1 MSNSRVSCH
10 NWLFATVVSLSS
22 CLVACQ
28 QSVAQKGP
36 APEVPRKAAA
46 QSLPIIPKE
55 LPEWDDNET
64 NPMINGRPVTIIPQI
79 QNQVA
84 RFIRN
89 NGNPIAA
96 IVVTEVKTGKILA
109 MVQGRS
115 PDSWGAETH
124 TALHVGFPTASLF
137 KTVTTAAGFEMGAID
152 PEMTLSMFGGC
163 ARVNPR
169 GIWPPVES
177 RRPSDGLTLR
187 RAYGHSCNG
196 FFAKLAV
203 NTIGLGPI
211 VNMAHKLGWNNPGL
225 ASDFFLTPSP
235 LREPNASSASIHTI
249 GKFAAGFGSVGI
261 SAVHASWQYMTI
273 ANDGLS
279 IPVHIFKD
287 TVNPDPT
294 KDGIKA
300 IEKDTAVNLRS
311 IMETTVLAGTATNAF
326 KRGRMKLLRNEV
338 GGKTG
343 TLTGSNPQGL
353 TTWFA
358 GMYPIESP
366 EVSVAAV
373 VLLENLWK
381 FKASNLAA
389 EGFMA
394 YYDYK
399 LQSSSALNAARKN
412 GSRVTTH

>member
-10 NWLFATVVSLSS
+10 YRLLAA
-22 CLVACQ
+22 LVALTSGLIACS
-28 QSVAQKGP
+28 QSIAQKAEDLPKKP
-36 APEVPRKAAA
+36 APHT
-46 QSLPIIPKE
+46 LPLIPKE
-55 LPEWDDNET
+55 LPEWNDDEQ
-64 NPMINGRPVTIIPQI
+64 NPMLAGRPVTIIPQI
-79 QNQVA
+79 QNQVT

-89 NGNPIAA
+89 NGSPVSALVI
-96 IVVTEVKTGKILA
+96 TEVKTGKILA
-109 MVQGRS
+109 MVQGKQ
-115 PDSWGAETH
+115 PELWGAETH
-124 TALHVGFPTASLF
+124 SALHVGFPTASLF
-137 KTVTTAAGFEMGAID
+137 KTVTTAAGFEVGLVD
-152 PEMTLSMFGGC
+152 PDATLSMFGGC

-177 RRPSDGLTLR
+177 RRPSDGLSLR

-203 NTIGLGPI
+203 NSIGLGPLI
-211 VNMAHKLGWNNPGL
+211 NMAHKMGWNSSTI
-225 ASDFFLTPSP
+225 ASDFFLPPSP
-235 LREPNASSASIHTI
+235 LREPSATSSSIHTI

-261 SAVHASWQYMTI
+261 SAVHAAWQYQVI
-273 ANDGLS
+273 ANDGIG
-279 IPVHIFKD
+279 IPVHIFKETGSSD
-287 TVNPDPT
+287 LT
-294 KDGIKA
+294 KDGVTV
-300 IEKDTAVNLRS
+300 IEKETAKNLRS
-311 IMETTVLAGTATNAF
+311 IMDSTVLAGTATNAF

-353 TTWFA
+353 TTLFA
-358 GMYPIESP
+358 GMYPLENP
-366 EVSVAAV
+366 EISVSAI

-399 LQSSSALNAARKN
+399 LQSSSALNASRKN
-412 GSRVTTH
+412 GNQITTH

>member
-1 MSNSRVSCH
+1 VSNSRVSCH

-36 APEVPRKAAA
+36 APEVPRKVAAPN
-46 QSLPIIPKE
+46 LPVIPKD
-55 LPEWDDNET
+55 LPEWQDDEA
-64 NPMINGRPVTIIPQI
+64 NPAINGRPVTIIPQI

-89 NGNPIAA
+89 NGNPISAV
-96 IVVTEVKTGKILA
+96 VVTEVKTGKILA

-115 PDSWGAETH
+115 PEAWGAETH
-124 TALHVGFPTASLF
+124 SALHVGFPSASLF
-137 KTVTTAAGFEMGAID
+137 KTVTVAAGFEMGQID
-152 PEMTLSMFGGC
+152 PDLTLSMFGGC

-177 RRPSDGLTLR
+177 KRPSDGLSLR

-203 NTIGLGPI
+203 NSIGLGPI
-211 VNMAHKLGWNNPGL
+211 VNMAHKLGWNSTEL
-225 ASDFFLTPSP
+225 TSDFFLTPSP
-235 LREPNASSASIHTI
+235 LREPNATAASIHTI

-273 ANDGLS
+273 ANDGIS
-279 IPVHIFKD
+279 MPVHIFKD
-287 TVNPDPT
+287 TPNGDLS
-294 KDGIKA
+294 KDGVQSIDK
-300 IEKDTAVNLRS
+300 ETAVNLRS
-311 IMETTVLAGTATNAF
+311 LMEGTVLAGTASNAY
-326 KRGRMKLLRNEV
+326 KRGRLKILRTEV

-353 TTWFA
+353 TTLFA
-358 GMYPIESP
+358 GVYPISNP
-366 EVSVAAV
+366 EISVSAI

-389 EGFMA
+389 EGIMA

-399 LQSSSALNAARKN
+399 LQSSSALNATRRDGNKI
-412 GSRVTTH
+412 TTH

>member
-1 MSNSRVSCH
+1 MSNSRVSCQK
-10 NWLFATVVSLSS
+10 WLFATVVSLTGSMM
-22 CLVACQ
+22 ACS
-28 QSVAQKGP
+28 QSVAQKGS
-36 APEVPRKAAA
+36 APEIPRKAA
-46 QSLPIIPKE
+46 QSLPLIPKE
-55 LPEWDDNET
+55 LPEWSDDEK
-64 NPMINGRPVTIIPQI
+64 NPTLDGRPVTIIPQL

-89 NGNPIAA
+89 NGNPISALV
-96 IVVTEVKTGKILA
+96 ITEVKTGKILA
-109 MVQGRS
+109 MVQGQS
-115 PDSWGAETH
+115 PDKWKADTH
-124 TALHVGFPTASLF
+124 SALHVGFPTASLF
-137 KTVTTAAGFEMGAID
+137 KTVTAAAGFEVGQLD
-152 PEMTLSMFGGC
+152 PEVTLSMFGGC

-177 RRPSDGLTLR
+177 RRASDGLTLR

-211 VNMAHKLGWNNPGL
+211 INMAHKLGWNSTTI
-225 ASDFFLTPSP
+225 ASDFLLPPSP
-235 LREPNASSASIHTI
+235 LRAPTESASSIHTI
-249 GKFAAGFGSVGI
+249 GKFAAGFGSVGL
-261 SAVHASWQYMTI
+261 SAVHAAWQYQTI
-273 ANDGLS
+273 ANDGLA
-279 IPVHIFKD
+279 IPVHLFQD
-287 TVNPDPT
+287 TASPDPA
-294 KDGIKA
+294 KDGVKA
-300 IEKDTAVNLRS
+300 IEKETAEQLRS
-311 IMETTVLAGTATNAF
+311 IMESTVLAGTASNAYR
-326 KRGRMKLLRNEV
+326 RGRMKLLRNEV

-358 GMYPIESP
+358 GMYPIERP
-366 EVSVAAV
+366 EISVSAV

-399 LQSSSALNAARKN
+399 LQTSSALN
-412 GSRVTTH
+412 T

>member
-10 NWLFATVVSLSS
+10 NWLFATVLSLSG
-22 CLVACQ
+22 CILACQ

-36 APEVPRKAAA
+36 APEVPRKSAVP
-46 QSLPIIPKE
+46 SLPVLPKE
-55 LPEWDDNET
+55 LPEWDDNEM
-64 NPMINGRPVTIIPQI
+64 NPAINGRPVTIIPQI

-89 NGNPIAA
+89 NGTPIAA
-96 IVVTEVKTGKILA
+96 VVITEVKTGKILA
-109 MVQGRS
+109 MVQGKA
-115 PDSWGAETH
+115 PEIWGGDTH

-137 KTVTTAAGFEMGAID
+137 KTVTAAAGFEMGQID
-152 PEMTLSMFGGC
+152 PELTLSMFGGC

-177 RRPSDGLTLR
+177 KRPSDGLSLR

-203 NTIGLGPI
+203 NSIGLGPI
-211 VNMAHKLGWNNPGL
+211 VNMAHKLGWNDPNL
-225 ASDFFLTPSP
+225 ASDFYLTPSP
-235 LREPNASSASIHTI
+235 LREPNATASSIHTI

-261 SAVHASWQYMTI
+261 SAVHAAWQYMAI

-279 IPVHIFKD
+279 MPVHIFKD
-287 TVNPDPT
+287 TPNGDLS
-294 KDGIKA
+294 KDGVKS
-300 IEKDTAVNLRS
+300 IEKETAVNLRS
-311 IMETTVLAGTATNAF
+311 LMEGTVLAGTASNAY
-326 KRGRMKLLRNEV
+326 KRGRLKLLRTEV

-366 EVSVAAV
+366 EISVAAV
-373 VLLENLWK
+373 VMLENLWK

-389 EGFMA
+389 ESIMA

-399 LQSSSALNAARKN
+399 LQSSSALNATRKN
-412 GSRVTTH
+412 GTKITTH

>member
-1 MSNSRVSCH
+1 VSNFRVSCRH
-10 NWLFATVVSLSS
+10 GLFTSCLALMSSLFA
-22 CLVACQ
+22 CN
-28 QSVAQKGP
+28 QSIAQK
-36 APEVPRKAAA
+36 APDSTRKALP

-55 LPEWDDNET
+55 LPEWNDDEQ
-64 NPMINGRPVTIIPQI
+64 NPAIDNRPVTIIPQI
-79 QNQVA
+79 QNQVT

-89 NGNPIAA
+89 NGNPIATLV
-96 IVVTEVKTGKILA
+96 ITEVKTGRILA
-109 MVQGRS
+109 LVQGKQ
-115 PDSWGAETH
+115 PEQWGAETH
-124 TALHVGFPTASLF
+124 TSLHVGFPSASLF
-137 KTVTTAAGFEMGAID
+137 KTVTTAAGFEVGQLD
-152 PEMTLSMFGGC
+152 PELTLSMFGGC

-169 GIWPPVES
+169 GIWPPLES
-177 RRPSDGLTLR
+177 HRPSDGLSLR

-203 NTIGLGPI
+203 NSIGLGPLI
-211 VNMAHKLGWNNPGL
+211 NMAHKLGWNSSNL
-225 ASDFFLTPSP
+225 ASDFYLPPSP
-235 LREPNASSASIHTI
+235 LREPSATSSSIHTI

-261 SAVHASWQYMTI
+261 SGVHAAWQYQTI

-287 TVNPDPT
+287 TVNPDLQ
-294 KDGIKA
+294 KDGTKS
-300 IEKDTAVNLRS
+300 IEKETAQNLRS
-311 IMETTVLAGTATNAF
+311 VMESTVLAGTATNAF

-353 TTWFA
+353 TTLFA
-358 GMYPIESP
+358 GMYPLENP
-366 EVSVAAV
+366 EIAVSAI

-399 LQSSSALNAARKN
+399 LQTSSALNVSRKN
-412 GSRVTTH
+412 GSQITTH

>member
-10 NWLFATVVSLSS
+10 KWLFATVVSLSS
-22 CLVACQ
+22 SMIACQ

-36 APEVPRKAAA
+36 GPEVPRKVAS
-46 QSLPIIPKE
+46 QSLPVLPKE
-55 LPEWDDNET
+55 FPEWDDHET

-84 RFIRN
+84 RFVRN
-89 NGNPIAA
+89 NGSPISALV
-96 IVVTEVKTGKILA
+96 ITEVKTGKILA
-109 MVQGRS
+109 MVQGKS
-115 PDSWGAETH
+115 PEAWGAETH
-124 TALHVGFPTASLF
+124 TALHVGFPSASLF
-137 KTVTTAAGFEMGAID
+137 KTVTTAAGLEMGAID
-152 PEMTLSMFGGC
+152 PEITLSMFGGC

-177 RRPSDGLTLR
+177 RRPSDGLSLR

-203 NTIGLGPI
+203 NSIGLGPI
-211 VNMAHKLGWNNPGL
+211 VNMAHKLGWNNPDL

-235 LREPNASSASIHTI
+235 LREPNAASSSIHTI

-261 SAVHASWQYMTI
+261 SAAHAAWQYQVI
-273 ANDGLS
+273 ANDGLA
-279 IPVHIFKD
+279 IPIHIFKD
-287 TVNPDPT
+287 SVNPDAS
-294 KDGIKA
+294 KDGIRA
-300 IEKDTAVNLRS
+300 LEKETAVNLRS
-311 IMETTVLAGTATNAF
+311 IMESTVLAGTATNAF
-326 KRGRMKLLRNEV
+326 KRGRLKLLRNEV

-353 TTWFA
+353 TTLFA
-358 GMYPIESP
+358 GMYPIENP
-366 EVSVAAV
+366 EIAV
-373 VLLENLWK
+373 TAIVLLENLWK

-399 LQSSSALNAARKN
+399 LQTSSALNAARKN